1 MASHSSILAI
11 RSDTSLCTAPQS
23 KFIATM
29 HKNMPCSKESSSE
42 IPLVEVAQFT
52 RIEQFTIKRL
62 TRNTRN
68 KGNELMERRR
78 FRACHD
84 NFSKHNG
91 WIS

>member
-42 IPLVEVAQFT
+42 IPLAF
-52 RIEQFTIKRL
+52 
-62 TRNTRN
+62 
-68 KGNELMERRR
+68 EL
-78 FRACHD
+78 
-84 NFSKHNG
+84 HNLQE
-91 WIS
+91 